1 MKNRPALV
9 LTLSS
14 ALFLGACATGGLT
27 GESYSRQD
35 TRQVQQVEFGH
46 VLSARPVII
55 EGNKDSAIGS
65 VSGGV
70 IGGIAGNSVGDGRG
84 RVLATAVGAIVGG
97 IVGQKVEANVSRKQG
112 QEISIRMESG
122 ETISVVQEV
131 KDDRFFQAG
140 DRVRLLE
147 LNGITRV
154 TYL

>member
-1 MKNRPALV
+1 MKNRSVLI

-35 TRQVQQVEFGH
+35 ARQVQQVEFGS
-46 VLSARPVII
+46 VLSARPVVI
-55 EGNKDSAIGS
+55 EGNKDSAVGA

-97 IVGQKVEANVSRKQG
+97 IVGQKVEQNVTRKQG

-131 KDDRFFQAG
+131 KDNKFFQPG
-140 DRVRLLE
+140 DRVRLLD
-147 LNGITRV
+147 LHGTTRV